1 MVGNNTK
8 ANIMIRVVLDTQQLF
23 EKLKGI
29 PGAAEAAMRSAIRKG
44 LSKTKTAMRRM
55 LLEKYTVAP
64 AYLRDAIGKPKFN
77 ALEGTITI
85 RGMRIPLSKFTHK
98 DVYPGGVEIQER
110 RDSVITLTRAFA
122 PGHPRRKGRE
132 WFFEREG
139 EGAPRFPLRLVM
151 GLSVPNMVHE
161 RKIEPALKEVME
173 AAATTELNRVMNG
186 FLSGK
191 LEMRGNRIS
200 AADDQE

>member
-1 MVGNNTK
+1 
-8 ANIMIRVVLDTQQLF
+8 MIKVMLDTQQLF
-23 EKLKGI
+23 QKLKGI
-29 PGAAEAAMRSAIRKG
+29 PGAAEAAIRSAVRVG
-44 LSKTKTAMRRM
+44 LRKTKTAMRRM

-64 AYLRDAIGKPKFN
+64 AYLRDAIGKPRFD
-77 ALEGTITI
+77 ALSGTIVI
-85 RGMRIPLSKFTHK
+85 RGMRIPLSKFTHR

-110 RDSVITLTRAFA
+110 WDSVITMTRAFA

-132 WFFEREG
+132 WFFERES
-139 EGAPRFPLRLVM
+139 ETAPRFPLRLVM

-161 RKIEPALKEVME
+161 SKIEPQLKEGMEVAASLELTRVME
-173 AAATTELNRVMNG
+173 G

-200 AADDQE
+200 AANDED